1 MDDTAR
7 MDNPP
12 ATDRTFML
20 VEKVDIASL
29 PASIKINGT
38 ASEVW
43 KWFDS
48 LGENILVLSSIAP
61 DDDKQKNGYEEEGQT
76 AKIHA
81 THFIKKNDKYENVW
95 QMNDEEKACPFDIT
109 CRFISGSTTITDLNN
124 NGFAEIKVQ
133 YVTACRSDVSPARMN
148 LTMREKGIDYG
159 LRGYSWIA
167 FSPELKFNVTE
178 ANANLELEPRLRD
191 EMDEL
196 IRQMGRYESERQFTN
211 APSEFLSFAKKEW
224 VKYAKENMGE

>member
-61 DDDKQKNGYEEEGQT
+61 DDDKQKNGY
-76 AKIHA
+76 
-81 THFIKKNDKYENVW
+81 
-95 QMNDEEKACPFDIT
+95 
-109 CRFISGSTTITDLNN
+109 
-124 NGFAEIKVQ
+124 
-133 YVTACRSDVSPARMN
+133 
-148 LTMREKGIDYG
+148 
-159 LRGYSWIA
+159 
-167 FSPELKFNVTE
+167 
-178 ANANLELEPRLRD
+178 
-191 EMDEL
+191 
-196 IRQMGRYESERQFTN
+196 
-211 APSEFLSFAKKEW
+211 
-224 VKYAKENMGE
+224 